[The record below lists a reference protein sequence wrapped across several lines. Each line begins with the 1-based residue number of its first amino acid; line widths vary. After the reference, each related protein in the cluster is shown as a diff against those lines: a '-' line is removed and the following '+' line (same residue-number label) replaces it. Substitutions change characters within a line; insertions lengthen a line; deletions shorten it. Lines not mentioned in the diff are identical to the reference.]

1 MVHHY
6 PKEDT
11 IMTKETEKTTKTA
24 ATKTT
29 ATKATKKTET
39 KPATVK
45 NTEKKNTTISIE
57 EVEKLYTAAG
67 IRIANPG
74 VKGNYRIMGSKKGS
88 SLNLQKT
95 KYIIFSTD
103 DDYAAVE
110 AVKGKYQDLVL
121 EKGGNS
127 QDKSRPNR
135 VEFTAVETLKALLA
149 VYAKNPL
156 NKVVAAK

>member
-1 MVHHY
+1 
-6 PKEDT
+6 
-11 IMTKETEKTTKTA
+11 MTKETKKTTKTA

-29 ATKATKKTET
+29 AKATKKTT
-39 KPATVK
+39 KPAAVK

>member
-1 MVHHY
+1 
-6 PKEDT
+6 
-11 IMTKETEKTTKTA
+11 MTATKTTKKAATKTT

-39 KPATVK
+39 KPAAVK

-67 IRIANPG
+67 IRVANPG